1 MWYTKEDTNAND
13 YRSAAVS
20 GVQHC
25 FCRESSTTGGKM
37 ISRESGI
44 FGTGTG
50 KKRVKELR
58 AIIEKNN
65 RLYYDQDAP
74 ELEDLNT
81 MP

>member
-25 FCRESSTTGGKM
+25 FCRESSTAGGKM

-50 KKRVKELR
+50 
-58 AIIEKNN
+58 
-65 RLYYDQDAP
+65 P
-74 ELEDLNT
+74 EACGGAARCH
-81 MP
+81 